1 MTGID
6 KLPKPSACDDYCK
19 GCGHYNESYGAS
31 CEYMRDTGMRRPCP
45 AGTGCTEHTKHKNGE
60 SRRYVNPMAQN
71 TKQARKP
78 GHQPGTPAANRKI
91 EEVAAKAPP
100 DVDTYKIDADRARQL
115 FEDGLDDA
123 AMADALGVKEEHI
136 KIWRRTAGLRR
147 TPGRK
152 KAKKETEPMKKFK
165 TRDTEDAVI
174 EQDDTT
180 QELPAAAP
188 TCCQPGK
195 SVDVWAD
202 ENAAAPSVSAPEPE
216 PPITVSGF
224 KATLAQ
230 FLSPALDEA
239 ELRIDGREIRGIF
252 GYNVSMPGGFLVV
265 DLITEEHKGTDAAD
279 RG

>member
-1 MTGID
+1 MTEKELKYCTG
-6 KLPKPSACDDYCK
+6 CDHLGKTGSEATCDYSSHT
-19 GCGHYNESYGAS
+19 GHV
-31 CEYMRDTGMRRPCP
+31 RGMP
-45 AGTGCTEHTKHKNGE
+45 AGSGCIHHTKKK
-60 SRRYVNPMAQN
+60 SATKAQS
-71 TKQARKP
+71 
-78 GHQPGTPAANRKI
+78 
-91 EEVAAKAPP
+91 
-100 DVDTYKIDADRARQL
+100 DVDTYKIDADRARRL

-147 TPGRK
+147 APGRK
-152 KAKKETEPMKKFK
+152 KAKKEIEPMKNFK

-174 EQDDTT
+174 EQEDAA

-188 TCCQPGK
+188 TCCQPAK
-195 SVDVWAD
+195 PVDVWTGED
-202 ENAAAPSVSAPEPE
+202 AAAPSAPDSE

-239 ELRIDGREIRGIF
+239 ELRIDGREIHGIF
-252 GYNVSMPGGFLVV
+252 GYNVSMPGGLLVV
-265 DLITEEHKGTDAAD
+265 DLITEERKDADAAD